1 MFPTLSRPSPI
12 ATDGLTKPL
21 LKFRV
26 AEAESPAVVL
36 AMAVMAGCA
45 LYFGKP
51 DEVGLMSAL
60 AGLSI
65 VPAAFIALA
74 LIPSLR
80 HRLPGRLG
88 LIGLCILAG
97 LLAGVIRSEMRVRAF
112 QDSPVID
119 TSDRAVE
126 MTGWLEAI
134 ERSGSGRRRLM
145 IQLPGE
151 GDGPAYRIRVLGDP
165 GDVRPGDPVRVR
177 VVLQPPR
184 EAVMPGGYDLAFQA
198 YFRRLAATGYVV
210 EPASLAAESL
220 PSGWRDGAHRSLAR
234 LRHHLASRIRSHL
247 PERSGSMAAALLT
260 GDRSGMN
267 GADMEALRT
276 AGLGHLLAISGLH
289 MALLAGGLFF
299 GVRAVLAGLP
309 SWARRH
315 DPARPAAWIALIAAV
330 LYLLLSGG
338 AIPTQRAFIMTAA
351 MLGAVLARRRALSFH
366 TLALAVILVLML
378 TPEAVI
384 APGFQMS
391 FAAVIALMVVAQ
403 AWQAHRPPPAPMDRR
418 SGVRDFFGG
427 MATTSLVAGLATGGY
442 AAFHF
447 HRMASFGLAGNL
459 LVMPIF
465 SLLVMPAGILAL
477 VLMPLGLE
485 ALPLWVMGWGLD
497 RVLDLAHWVASWP
510 GALQPLRGAPGW
522 VLVLYTAGF
531 LGLLVGRDAWRWAGG
546 GLILAAGLAWASH
559 TPPDLFVT
567 RTGVVVAHSP
577 DGADWAVSDRRRDRF
592 ATRVFLESQ
601 GVTDRPERLDQACDD
616 WGCRVSLAPEG
627 FTLIRL
633 HNGEDWQTDC
643 ARADLIL
650 ADQTLPAHS
659 LRQCAARV
667 LDRAVLEARGG
678 ALIWLRDEDPV
689 RIRHVLPDVAR
700 HPWQDRPVRYL
711 RD

>member
-1 MFPTLSRPSPI
+1 
-12 ATDGLTKPL
+12 
-21 LKFRV
+21 
-26 AEAESPAVVL
+26 
-36 AMAVMAGCA
+36 
-45 LYFGKP
+45 
-51 DEVGLMSAL
+51 
-60 AGLSI
+60 
-65 VPAAFIALA
+65 
-74 LIPSLR
+74 
-80 HRLPGRLG
+80 
-88 LIGLCILAG
+88 
-97 LLAGVIRSEMRVRAF
+97 
-112 QDSPVID
+112 
-119 TSDRAVE
+119 
-126 MTGWLEAI
+126 
-134 ERSGSGRRRLM
+134 
-145 IQLPGE
+145 
-151 GDGPAYRIRVLGDP
+151 
-165 GDVRPGDPVRVR
+165 
-177 VVLQPPR
+177 
-184 EAVMPGGYDLAFQA
+184 
-198 YFRRLAATGYVV
+198 
-210 EPASLAAESL
+210 
-220 PSGWRDGAHRSLAR
+220 
-234 LRHHLASRIRSHL
+234 
-247 PERSGSMAAALLT
+247 
-260 GDRSGMN
+260 
-267 GADMEALRT
+267 
-276 AGLGHLLAISGLH
+276 
-289 MALLAGGLFF
+289 
-299 GVRAVLAGLP
+299 
-309 SWARRH
+309 
-315 DPARPAAWIALIAAV
+315 
-330 LYLLLSGG
+330 
-338 AIPTQRAFIMTAA
+338 
-351 MLGAVLARRRALSFH
+351 
-366 TLALAVILVLML
+366 
-378 TPEAVI
+378 
-384 APGFQMS
+384 
-391 FAAVIALMVVAQ
+391 
-403 AWQAHRPPPAPMDRR
+403 
-418 SGVRDFFGG
+418 